1 MCCWVTRTTSKSKCR
16 ACIQLFRRMTGFLSR
31 HRKELCRSLP
41 NCRTVKKKVMYF
53 LYLTLLDERV
63 DHPDINLRVNVSMHM
78 TNSDKSPKIRLH
90 SYFHI
95 LWPIF
100 PKNCGVVFWW
110 KYISVFKKWFFS
122 FDRSNMKIFT
132 VNITWVVWPHVTN
145 ILDLR
150 YFCQHNPLFYLLNLI
165 ICHYW
170 SWQRNFFFLITLCF
184 TTF

>member
-16 ACIQLFRRMTGFLSR
+16 ACIQLFRRMTGFLSG

-41 NCRTVKKKVMYF
+41 TCRTQLKVMYF
-53 LYLTLLDERV
+53 LHLTLLDERV

-110 KYISVFKKWFFS
+110 KYISVFKKWFFFVRS
-122 FDRSNMKIFT
+122 FKYENFHREYYPSCVTSCNKY
-132 VNITWVVWPHVTN
+132 TWPPV
-145 ILDLR
+145 
-150 YFCQHNPLFYLLNLI
+150 
-165 ICHYW
+165 
-170 SWQRNFFFLITLCF
+170 FLST
-184 TTF
+184 